1 MPEEVNP
8 SHDGKQ
14 GPNMKTCLF
23 WILQLLVDVSESISN
38 SSTMTAW
45 DQEEKKAVKLP
56 LGKAGESQL
65 QSQLHIRSV
74 PSLP

>member
-1 MPEEVNP
+1 
-8 SHDGKQ
+8 
-14 GPNMKTCLF
+14 MKTCLF
-23 WILQLLVDVSESISN
+23 WILQLLVDMSESISN

-45 DQEEKKAVKLP
+45 DQEEKKDVKLP
-56 LGKAGESQL
+56 LGKAGESQP